1 MICRRLRNKGCHWY
15 DNHLQHEYTQKK
27 VNGMKK
33 IFTINCGSTSTKVA
47 YFEDNTMIS
56 KVSLDVTAQQLKE
69 MPKTLDQLEL
79 RTGQVRD
86 FLQENNLDPA
96 SFDMVVSRAGTIP
109 SVPYDGAYEVNELM
123 IASVTYAPEAQH
135 ASTLSCLIANKLVEG
150 LDVPV
155 IIYDPTCVDSAD
167 DIAKITGIPEIT
179 NMPIAHLL
187 NTKMAG
193 IDYADSIG
201 KNYKDLNL
209 VIVQLG
215 GGITLGFHDHGRI
228 SDWVYD
234 DEGPMSPQ
242 RAGAIPT
249 RYMANYC
256 YEQFEAGKS
265 LQDVRMY
272 LCGKAGLAA
281 HFGTQDV
288 RDIIKMIDG
297 GDENAELILKSMAYN
312 VAKSIGSLAVTR
324 CGQVDQIIITGGI
337 AHSDLLTGW
346 IEEMVKFIA
355 PVTVIPGEREMEAL
369 AAGGLRVLNGEE
381 EVHPYNV
388 YPKGYSS
395 IEEIINNPNYLA

>member
-1 MICRRLRNKGCHWY
+1 
-15 DNHLQHEYTQKK
+15 
-27 VNGMKK
+27 MKK
-33 IFTINCGSTSTKVA
+33 IFAINCGSTSTKVA
-47 YFEDNTMIS
+47 YFEDDKMI
-56 KVSLDVTAQQLKE
+56 KKISLDITAKDLKKL
-69 MPKTLDQLEL
+69 PKALDQLEY
-79 RTGQVRD
+79 RTNQVKQ
-86 FLQENNLDPA
+86 FLKDNNLDPA
-96 SFDMVVSRAGTIP
+96 NFDIIVSRAGTIP

-135 ASTLSCLIANKLVEG
+135 ASTLSCLIANQLVKG

-167 DIAKITGIPEIT
+167 EIAKITGIPEIV

-193 IDYADSIG
+193 ITYAGSIN

-209 VIVQLG
+209 IIVQLG

-228 SDWVYD
+228 ADWVYD

-249 RYMANYC
+249 RYMANFC
-256 YEQFEAGKS
+256 YEKFKEGKT

-272 LCGKAGLAA
+272 LCGRSGLMAY
-281 HFGTQDV
+281 FETQDV
-288 RDIIKMIDG
+288 RDVIKMIELG
-297 GDENAELILKSMAYN
+297 NEKAEIVLKAMAYN
-312 VAKSIGSLAVTR
+312 VAKSIGALAVAR
-324 CGQVDQIIITGGI
+324 NGKVDQIIITGGI
-337 AHSDLLTGW
+337 AHSELLTNW
-346 IEEMVKFIA
+346 IKEKVEFIA
-355 PVTVIPGEREMEAL
+355 PVSIIPGEREMEAL
-369 AAGGLRVLNGEE
+369 AAGALRVLNMEE